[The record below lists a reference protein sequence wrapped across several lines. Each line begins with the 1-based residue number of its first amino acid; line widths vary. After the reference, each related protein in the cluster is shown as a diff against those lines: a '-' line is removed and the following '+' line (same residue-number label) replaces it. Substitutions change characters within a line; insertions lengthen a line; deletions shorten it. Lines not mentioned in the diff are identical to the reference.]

1 MHHFSKT
8 KVAVLSE
15 LMKARGGIVSG
26 GVLCLSLG
34 LRRQSVWKSV
44 KALREDGYVIESI
57 PAKGYRFVSP
67 PEDDLDPSLIEAF
80 LFDCPWGHPILYW
93 KSLDSTQIPAKELA
107 RKGAPEGLIVTT
119 SYQTSGRG
127 RLGRRWVSAPEG
139 GIFFSLVIRPTLPP
153 ESIQVLS
160 LVSALS
166 VQDALSTIH
175 GVNCQLKWPN
185 DILWN
190 GAKLCGI
197 LTEVS
202 SEPGLVHFAVTGI
215 GINANSSDVPLGDK
229 AETVSLSSI
238 TGRKI
243 HRGELVA
250 GVVRFL
256 HGAVRDLEATGGIKR
271 ALANYSSRSDTLGR
285 MVRVVFDGGEVTG
298 RAIALGE
305 KGEII
310 VRTEEG
316 TRTFTSADVTHLR
329 AFG

>member
-15 LMKARGGIVSG
+15 LMKARGRTVSG

-34 LRRQSVWKSV
+34 LTRQSVWKSV

-139 GIFFSLVIRPTLPP
+139 GIFFSLVIRPALPP